1 MRQLGVLFSVFTC
14 VIMVSMFAPQVHASG
29 KKAEEDG
36 SFAYVKLNPLLLPI
50 IDEDGIQQVVSMVVS
65 IEVSSDDA
73 GKVKLY
79 SPRLTDAYI
88 QNMYGMLNRHAALK
102 GGIIQVRMIKE
113 RLNKITDEVLGD
125 DIDTEVLLQLVQQR
139 PI

>member
-1 MRQLGVLFSVFTC
+1 M
-14 VIMVSMFAPQVHASG
+14 MSMFAPQVHASE
-29 KKAEEDG
+29 KKTEEDG

-50 IDEDGIQQVVSMVVS
+50 IDEDGVQQVVSMVVS

-102 GGIIQVRMIKE
+102 GGIVQVRMIKD
-113 RLNKITDEVLGD
+113 RLNKITDEVLGS